1 MLLLQSNLRA
11 AKINQRVLKQQ
22 ACKAGER
29 MAGLN
34 TLQLLSNFKQVIPG
48 GKDKQVGQK
57 VQEARSNKIREKQ
70 VALVHLEYQV
80 IMRL

>member
-1 MLLLQSNLRA
+1 MLLLQSNLHA

-29 MAGLN
+29 MAEQN
-34 TLQLLSNFKQVIPG
+34 TLQLLSNFKLVIPDG
-48 GKDKQVGQK
+48 RVKQVDQK

-70 VALVHLEYQV
+70 AALVYLEYQV
-80 IMRL
+80 IMRS